1 LKQVGR
7 RDPRDERREGLPVA
21 TTRRVA
27 TRHAV
32 RESAGIGDDEPD
44 ACVQLARTGVATLRS
59 AREKALRAATM
70 NPFAP
75 T

>member
-1 LKQVGR
+1 
-7 RDPRDERREGLPVA
+7 
-21 TTRRVA
+21 VA